1 VGAFHAEPPEA
12 DIETS
17 SKSNISLRCR
27 MSAWSPYYRML
38 QFTPMTKI
46 LVKAAIRK
54 ANGGCRVMD
63 GDELVM
69 ISEACVMSYAAHVH
83 VSIA

>member
-1 VGAFHAEPPEA
+1 MAG
-12 DIETS
+12 T
-17 SKSNISLRCR
+17 
-27 MSAWSPYYRML
+27 SPYYRML
-38 QFTPMTKI
+38 RFTPMTKI
-46 LVKAAIRK
+46 LVNAAIRK

-63 GDELVM
+63 GDDLVM